1 MKKFPTPLHMST
13 IGQLAQTIEQQIR
26 FKNGS
31 IALNKYNY
39 SR

>member
-13 IGQLAQTIEQQIR
+13 VGQLAQTIKQQI
-26 FKNGS
+26 KNGS